1 MQTTL
6 KSSVLVL
13 LAAGGVVIATPI
25 LSSRQANIITGAF
38 TPIGG
43 AFTNM
48 DTSVKALTA
57 QDSRTVTVVLQNGA
71 VALQA
76 MNDATNTVRTSTEL
90 RAFESRQVLD
100 QTTNT
105 NAQMS
110 TFITDI
116 VAQKLVLDQFGASPT
131 VVNMLTQQK
140 AANNALND
148 AVLGKFPN
156 NRLQRDQVRDS
167 MNKVNAAFDQGIESL
182 SAGSAQPFTPP
193 PAASPAPAAPAPAPA
208 APAPAAPAPAPA
220 APAPAAPA
228 PAPAAPAPAA
238 PAPAAPAP
246 APAAPAPAAPA
257 PAAPAPAPAAPAPAA
272 PGAPAASPAPFANPL
287 ASVAPFVAPPAAS
300 STPIPFTQPQIGN
313 ENRISLGI
321 VDM

>member
-1 MQTTL
+1 MQATI
-6 KSSVLVL
+6 KSSVLAI
-13 LAAGGVVIATPI
+13 LAAGGAVTATPI
-25 LSSRQANIITGAF
+25 LSSRQANVITGAF

-43 AFTNM
+43 AFVNM

-76 MNDATNTVRTSTEL
+76 MNDAANTVRTSTEL
-90 RAFESRQVLD
+90 RAFESRQVID

-116 VAQKLVLDQFGASPT
+116 VSQKLILDQFGAGPT

-140 AANNALND
+140 AANVALND

-167 MNKVNAAFDQGIESL
+167 MNKINAAFDQGIESL

-193 PAASPAPAAPAPAPA
+193 PAASPAPG
-208 APAPAAPAPAPA
+208 
-220 APAPAAPA
+220 APA

-246 APAAPAPAAPA
+246 APAAPAPAPAAPAPAAPAPAAPSAAPAAPAPAAPAPAA

-272 PGAPAASPAPFANPL
+272 PAAPAASPAPFTPNPL

-300 STPIPFTQPQIGN
+300 STPIPFTQPQ
-313 ENRISLGI
+313 
-321 VDM
+321 